1 MPRKVAAP
9 PSSSSTT
16 KVRHSRWLI
25 TINANRK
32 TGTYPGGEEALRER
46 LALCAKLFE
55 RSRLKPYL
63 YIMKKEDSYEKNVGK
78 VQVESNVEKGNKRG
92 FLHVHIYVSVSHTT
106 SCRLSYPVIRAACAK
121 ILGVPKP
128 HFDAKLVKGGETIEQ
143 VRAYVMKGGVGGK
156 GGGKGVDDGG
166 SDVVVAEAEV

>member
-1 MPRKVAAP
+1 MPRKAAP
-9 PSSSSTT
+9 S

-143 VRAYVMKGGVGGK
+143 VRAYVMKGGKGEGGK
-156 GGGKGVDDGG
+156 GNGGDGG
-166 SDVVVAEAEV
+166 SGDVVAVAEAEV

>member
-1 MPRKVAAP
+1 MPRKAAP
-9 PSSSSTT
+9 P

-32 TGTYPGGEEALRER
+32 TGTYPGGEDALRER

-55 RSRLKPYL
+55 RSRLKPFL
-63 YIMKKEDSYEKNVGK
+63 YIMKKEDSYEQNVGE
-78 VQVESNVEKGNKRG
+78 VRVESNVEKGNKRG

-128 HFDAKLVKGGETIEQ
+128 HFDAKLVKGGETLEQ
-143 VRAYVMKGGVGGK
+143 VRAYVMKGGSGK
-156 GGGKGVDDGG
+156 GGGKDVNDDGGG
-166 SDVVVAEAEV
+166 SDVVAAEAEV